1 MEIDGT
7 AYKIMSQQ
15 QQKKKKKSCYF
26 TSGTKDSLGEKYK

>member
-15 QQKKKKKSCYF
+15 QQKKKKKLLF
-26 TSGTKDSLGEKYK
+26 HFWYKR

>member
-15 QQKKKKKSCYF
+15 QQKKKKSCYF